1 MTSIVFAGGGRGG
14 GVGRGAGL
22 LSYKRTKAR
31 IDASTCEFITFL
43 TRLHFPITEFGKCIL
58 VVWNT
63 GIRHRMELSHR

>member
-1 MTSIVFAGGGRGG
+1 MTFIVFAGAGGGRQ
-14 GVGRGAGL
+14 RHL

-31 IDASTCEFITFL
+31 IDAPACEFITFL
-43 TRLHFPITEFGKCIL
+43 ARLHFPITEFGKCVL